1 MYFLN
6 KLFTVP
12 EEVGVEKVWYDDT
25 DPAAEIVAKYLDHD
39 QTLGV
44 DKDLTARFLLP
55 LMEMKAATGF
65 VNASLAVDKTR
76 GVKDAEEQELMRVS
90 SDINDK
96 AIAKFKTLIQMC
108 IRDRL
113 YTEFKYTSPVCCVIY
128 IYFQPIKRKNDAP

>member
-55 LMEMKAATGF
+55 LMERKAATGF
-65 VNASLAVDKTR
+65 VFSVPA
-76 GVKDAEEQELMRVS
+76 
-90 SDINDK
+90 
-96 AIAKFKTLIQMC
+96 
-108 IRDRL
+108 RDRIH
-113 YTEFKYTSPVCCVIY
+113 SPG
-128 IYFQPIKRKNDAP
+128 FRLPSPEGNAPVHEK

>member
-44 DKDLTARFLLP
+44 GKGLTARFLLP

-65 VNASLAVDKTR
+65 GGGQDPRRQGCR
-76 GVKDAEEQELMRVS
+76 GAGTDA
-90 SDINDK
+90 
-96 AIAKFKTLIQMC
+96 
-108 IRDRL
+108 RL
-113 YTEFKYTSPVCCVIY
+113 F
-128 IYFQPIKRKNDAP
+128 